1 MKLFPDGWP
10 DSGPATVL
18 VVTDDPARRDAL
30 IRLGE
35 EHGFAVRF
43 SSEGLDPARIAQASD
58 LGLILLDL
66 ARSPFSGFEVCWRLR
81 AAGATLPITM
91 LSASPDPVGVAL
103 GLEVGADDYIR
114 TPIEP
119 RELAA
124 RINARLRY
132 RSSRSP
138 ASPVRLIF
146 PGLVVDV
153 ARREVLR
160 DGTRVALTPTELD
173 LVVLLAGSPGQVIS
187 RAELIERV
195 WGRRDLAA
203 RSVDAHVYRLRRKL
217 EPEGSAPIFIQAVQG
232 VGYRFE
238 RRGLAERLARA
249 QGVSS
254 PALVT
259 ALADAR

>member
-1 MKLFPDGWP
+1 MGRVDRLPAAPAQRDGQLGDGALAQLLGGERRVQP
-10 DSGPATVL
+10 RGAPASRGRAIRSVGL
-18 VVTDDPARRDAL
+18 VGGQEPTLLAVVVREAGVSSTPVPPLDDIQR
-30 IRLGE
+30 G
-35 EHGFAVRF
+35 
-43 SSEGLDPARIAQASD
+43 DP
-58 LGLILLDL
+58 
-66 ARSPFSGFEVCWRLR
+66 
-81 AAGATLPITM
+81 
-91 LSASPDPVGVAL
+91 
-103 GLEVGADDYIR
+103 GADDYIR